1 MKRYSIEWSGIITRD
16 MGWDEVEANSPDEAR
31 EKYLKDHGQ
40 FRRVRG
46 VIEIN
51 DDPKMAAS
59 NPAAAA
65 AAPIV
70 SDHIVVKFGGK

>member
-1 MKRYSIEWSGIITRD
+1 
-16 MGWDEVEANSPDEAR
+16 
-31 EKYLKDHGQ
+31 
-40 FRRVRG
+40 

-51 DDPKMAAS
+51 DDPKMSAS